1 MPGWLHDFLRAA
13 AEPVIVAALTAAVIG
28 FVRRRRAQRR
38 LVDLQIGKSVTFDAS
53 LRANT
58 APYPRRWRMGWL
70 TVNAGP
76 PTWRPRFSVMRRPVV
91 LPMSAIVEQIRTP
104 SLREGLIV
112 NTECRIIVAR
122 AGDVRLE
129 LAVFPVDLPTAQQ
142 ALQSGSAGGIL
153 RTSQ

>member
-1 MPGWLHDFLRAA
+1 MAAGQPEIAVYDLQDHMPGWLHDFLRAA

-58 APYPRRWRMGWL
+58 APYPRRWGMGWL

-76 PTWRPRFSVMRRPVV
+76 PTWRPGSV
-91 LPMSAIVEQIRTP
+91 
-104 SLREGLIV
+104 
-112 NTECRIIVAR
+112 
-122 AGDVRLE
+122 
-129 LAVFPVDLPTAQQ
+129 
-142 ALQSGSAGGIL
+142 
-153 RTSQ
+153 